1 MLVKIIIFCYLE
13 TMKSKS
19 LQTLPGEITKML
31 ETMGKNIR
39 IARARRKM
47 PRRELA
53 LRAQVSEPT
62 LKALEDGSPTVG
74 IGIFLKVL
82 FILGLHKD
90 FEKLASPERDKEG
103 IYRETMTMPK
113 RVHGKKRLEDMI

>member
-1 MLVKIIIFCYLE
+1 
-13 TMKSKS
+13 MKSKS
-19 LQTLPGEITKML
+19 LHTLPDEVVRML
-31 ETMGKNIR
+31 GAMGKNIK

-53 LRAQVSEPT
+53 MRGQISEPT
-62 LKALEDGSPTVG
+62 LKALEDGSPTVSLG
-74 IGIFLKVL
+74 ILLKIL

-103 IYRETMTMPK
+103 IYLETMRMPE
-113 RVHGKKRLEDMI
+113 RVHGQKRL